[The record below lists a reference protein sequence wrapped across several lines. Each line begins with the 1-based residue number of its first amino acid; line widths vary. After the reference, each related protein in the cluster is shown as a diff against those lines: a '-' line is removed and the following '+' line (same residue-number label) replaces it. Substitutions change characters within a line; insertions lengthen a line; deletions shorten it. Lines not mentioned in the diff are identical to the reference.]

1 LKSLSNHLGP
11 CIDKARTYF
20 EALDQSKKAQEECQ
34 AAAMRYDKACSSLQ
48 AAKEM
53 IAITENK
60 IKGLSGSFDP
70 TWQEM
75 LNHADVR
82 LLEAESA
89 KAMNEKDH
97 QDATLTYNELA
108 KRTAA
113 LEKQLRRNIKKAR
126 PYYDQKN
133 AYLNFLKEQKE
144 KVCNLELAY
153 DTEKRNYALA
163 LKKLEQISEEIHNK
177 RKEISGVPN
186 EPRQECVGA
195 EADDTAES
203 ADKAMSLSWNEGQLK
218 RLLSRKKSNRPL
230 TRNTLR
236 SSLCLEL
243 GIGTDFDIGS
253 ILDTPQSPSTKSVD
267 LGAVFTQSTYG
278 DYAVLEINGHELL
291 DRTYSSKKKSLA
303 GSKSVS

>member
-1 LKSLSNHLGP
+1 
-11 CIDKARTYF
+11 
-20 EALDQSKKAQEECQ
+20 
-34 AAAMRYDKACSSLQ
+34 
-48 AAKEM
+48 M
-53 IAITENK
+53 IK
-60 IKGLSGSFDP
+60 CLF
-70 TWQEM
+70 Q
-75 LNHADVR
+75 
-82 LLEAESA
+82 
-89 KAMNEKDH
+89 
-97 QDATLTYNELA
+97 
-108 KRTAA
+108 
-113 LEKQLRRNIKKAR
+113 
-126 PYYDQKN
+126 
-133 AYLNFLKEQKE
+133 EQKE
-144 KVCNLELAY
+144 KVCKLELSY

-177 RKEISGVPN
+177 RKEISGAPN

-195 EADDTAES
+195 EADDTVES

-218 RLLSRKKSNRPL
+218 RLLSRKKSKRPL

-243 GIGTDFDIGS
+243 GIGTDFDIGN

-303 GSKSVS
+303 GRKSVS